1 MPSSDRS
8 QCLTSLAALS
18 DKLQALTDSD
28 TVCDSMTYMPWAWS
42 GLLDAR
48 WWFAHIGLMLY
59 LGSKAASPVIVPPH
73 FDTRA
78 G

>member
-1 MPSSDRS
+1 MSSSDRS
-8 QCLTSLAALS
+8 QCLTRLATLS
-18 DKLQALTDSD
+18 DKLQALTDSN
-28 TVCDSMTYMPWAWS
+28 TVCDSMTYMPCAWS

-48 WWFAHIGLMLY
+48 WLFAYIGPMLY